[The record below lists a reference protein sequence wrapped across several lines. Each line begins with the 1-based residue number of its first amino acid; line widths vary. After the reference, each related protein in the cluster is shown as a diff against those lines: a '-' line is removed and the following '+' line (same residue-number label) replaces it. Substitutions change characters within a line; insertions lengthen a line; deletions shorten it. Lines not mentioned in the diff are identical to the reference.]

1 MINTNISIGQY
12 IPGDSIIHRADPRTK
27 IILSVVFMAVIFMV
41 NSFWTFVGI
50 TLFTMLAVFIS
61 GVPLK
66 YTLKGLKPLLFI
78 IIFSAVL
85 NMFATKGTPVADF
98 VPLKYITIE
107 GLTLSLK
114 LTVRLAL
121 IIISG
126 SLLTFTTT
134 PILLTDGI
142 EKLLSPLKVIGVPAH
157 ELAMM
162 MSIALRFIPTL
173 LEETDK
179 IMKAQAARGADF
191 DTGNLVQRAK
201 SFVPVLVP
209 LFVSAFRRADE
220 LATAM
225 ESRCYRGGKGRTR
238 LRQLRFTTSDLK
250 IAGTVVVFFAV
261 LLVNDYAGI
270 I

>member
-1 MINTNISIGQY
+1 MNTNITIGQY
-12 IPGDSIIHRADPRTK
+12 IPGDSVIHKADPRTK
-27 IILSVVFMAVIFMV
+27 IILSIVFMAVIFLV
-41 NSFWTFVGI
+41 NSFWTFTAMAMFVLLTVI
-50 TLFTMLAVFIS
+50 IS
-61 GVPLK
+61 GVPVK
-66 YTLKGLKPLLFI
+66 YTLRGLKPILFI
-78 IIFSAVL
+78 IIFTAVI
-85 NMFATKGTPVADF
+85 NIFTTRGTPISQA
-98 VPLKYITIE
+98 VPFKYITWE
-107 GLTLSLK
+107 GLVLALK
-114 LTVRLAL
+114 LAMRLVL

-142 EKLLSPLKVIGVPAH
+142 EKLLSPFRRIGLPAH

-225 ESRCYRGGKGRTR
+225 E
-238 LRQLRFTTSDLK
+238 
-250 IAGTVVVFFAV
+250 A
-261 LLVNDYAGI
+261 
-270 I
+270 

>member
-27 IILSVVFMAVIFMV
+27 IILSVAFMVIIFMMNSLWTIIELTAFVLLAVI
-41 NSFWTFVGI
+41 
-50 TLFTMLAVFIS
+50 IS

-66 YTLKGLKPLLFI
+66 HTLKGLKPLLLI
-78 IIFSAVL
+78 IVFSAVL
-85 NMFATKGTPVADF
+85 NIFTTKGTPMGETI
-98 VPLKYITIE
+98 PLKYITYE
-107 GLTLSLK
+107 GLVMALK
-114 LTVRLAL
+114 LSVRLAL

-142 EKLLSPLKVIGVPAH
+142 EKLLNPLKIIGVPAH

-191 DTGNLVQRAK
+191 DTGNLFQRAK

-209 LFVSAFRRADE
+209 LFVSAFRRAED

-225 ESRCYRGGKGRTR
+225 ESRCYRGGIGRTR
-238 LRQLRFTTSDLK
+238 LRQLKFTHADGK
-250 IAGTVVVFFAV
+250 IVLTVIVFFAA
-261 LLVNDYAGI
+261 LLMQEYM
-270 I
+270 